1 MRIWYLLGNHITML
15 RDKIKEELRLLS
27 EQQLDYDRSGGEDT
41 RDWWRAK
48 LQSYI
53 MSAIEDVDQM
63 MYDGSRS
70 MGHYNEMGVYVP
82 LAELKRFS
90 NAEIAGILDK
100 VMRRFPPAYGNP
112 SEY

>member
-1 MRIWYLLGNHITML
+1 MEDEWKRLRTTML

-27 EQQLDYDRSGGEDT
+27 EQQLDYDRSGGETT

-48 LQSYI
+48 LQNDI
-53 MSAIEDVDQM
+53 MTIIEDVDQQ

-70 MGHYNEMGVYVP
+70 MGHYNEMGIYVP

-90 NAEIAGILDK
+90 NAEISGILDK